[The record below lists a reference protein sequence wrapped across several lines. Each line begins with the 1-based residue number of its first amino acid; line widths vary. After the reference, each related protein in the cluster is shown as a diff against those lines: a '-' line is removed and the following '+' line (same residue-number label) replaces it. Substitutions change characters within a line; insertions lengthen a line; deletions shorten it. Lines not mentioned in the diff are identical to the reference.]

1 MKHCSVL
8 HSSSVRSLH
17 GLTTARPTARHSCDL
32 AGVVPFRPNTM
43 LVFLN
48 SRGAHGATIPGDAP
62 GETERYTYQFCVA
75 PENAALGAL
84 IRELPAERR
93 TMWQNR
99 NRLTSS
105 SREA

>member
-1 MKHCSVL
+1 
-8 HSSSVRSLH
+8 
-17 GLTTARPTARHSCDL
+17 
-32 AGVVPFRPNTM
+32 M

-48 SRGAHGATIPGDAP
+48 SRGAHGATIPADAAR
-62 GETERYTYQFCVA
+62 ETERYTYQFYVA

-99 NRLTSS
+99 NRLVGS
-105 SREA
+105 